1 MDESCVIVVFYAQIS
16 ADCWSLHSVFAPLVS
31 LCVRLISDPSVSLGT
46 FSHRSSLHHT
56 AHKPLALKWLIKN
69 QLKMITIGSEY
80 QGRCVAR
87 EQMSAYTPHVRHI
100 IALCRHYQ
108 RSQMAEIITEMFRYD
123 NNFLECKT
131 GKKSCRNDSNYMDKL
146 TI

>member
-1 MDESCVIVVFYAQIS
+1 
-16 ADCWSLHSVFAPLVS
+16 
-31 LCVRLISDPSVSLGT
+31 
-46 FSHRSSLHHT
+46 
-56 AHKPLALKWLIKN
+56 
-69 QLKMITIGSEY
+69 MITIGSEY